1 MAGQVDE
8 IRATDAKFV
17 PEDRKGLHK
26 PNSLEWIL
34 MVAGISICGI
44 GSWAVIP
51 GLAIF
56 LAAFY
61 SGFFVKPAT
70 KRGLYFGS
78 CPHCGAAMS
87 ATHYQDELDCPSCR
101 KMVRVRNY
109 RFEAIGV

>member
-1 MAGQVDE
+1 MAGQVGE
-8 IRATDAKFV
+8 AKSTAARFV

-26 PNSLEWIL
+26 PNSIEWML
-34 MVAGISICGI
+34 MVAGLSICGI
-44 GSWAVIP
+44 GSWAVAV

-56 LAAFY
+56 LGAFY
-61 SGFFVKPAT
+61 SGFFVKPQI

-101 KMVRVRNY
+101 RMVRVHNERY
-109 RFEAIGV
+109 EAI